1 MKVTSRQDDGRAPW
15 VETPPSTADCLCVPR
30 NIVLL
35 LPCYQELSPLR
46 DALFP
51 FQSWSLQLPA
61 SPMITPLIGCGLL
74 VLLAAFRVLPGIK
87 RMPRWYSILVPL
99 GLWLLAVNVW
109 MPAPKTYLDS
119 PAPGLVLKA
128 KQKLDAQDLAGIQY
142 VILVE
147 GSSLTWNGFD
157 GNRVETVLTEHG
169 IPALVLQFSYA
180 GANHPERYQFL
191 KEFVRALRPD
201 QLDALRRTKVILCRE
216 VEVGYDTNPLRGFL
230 KNGSTG
236 RSMRYLGPD
245 NVPVVFSWLALKFG
259 AIDWFKK
266 HNLLTDLAGC
276 GLFNLFHVGY
286 VPRVQEPPPTA
297 KTEPFLPNITQ
308 SPTFT
313 ASGSLDSV
321 ADAVVDRRSIANFSS
336 NLPWQRKR
344 DRDFREIFRGLVT
357 SECYFT
363 FPSWSKFDANYNAW
377 KRRQS
382 GNGLF
387 FDGTNTQLVKEL
399 DKPALWYDQL
409 HLQLPGAEIYSE
421 AFAKY
426 LIEQIESK
434 SL

>member
-1 MKVTSRQDDGRAPW
+1 MRVASPIRIVFAFDETSP
-15 VETPPSTADCLCVPR
+15 
-30 NIVLL
+30 LL
-35 LPCYQELSPLR
+35 HRIYQELSLLRDVLFPLR
-46 DALFP
+46 
-51 FQSWSLQLPA
+51 
-61 SPMITPLIGCGLL
+61 SPDLTMLTPLIACGLL
-74 VLLAAFRVLPGIK
+74 VLLAAVRVSAGIK
-87 RMPRWYSILVPL
+87 RMPRWYSLLFPL
-99 GLWLLAVNVW
+99 GLWLLAINIW
-109 MPAPKTYLDS
+109 MPAQTSYLDS

-128 KQKLDAQDLAGIQY
+128 KQKLDAQNLAGFQY

-147 GSSLTWNGFD
+147 GSSLTMNGFD
-157 GNRVETVLTEHG
+157 GNRVQTVLTEHG

-191 KEFVRALRPD
+191 KEFMRALRPD
-201 QLDALRRTKVILCRE
+201 QIDALRRTKVILCRE

-230 KNGSTG
+230 SNGSTG

-245 NVPVVFSWLALKFG
+245 TFPVVFSWLALKFG

-266 HNLLTDLAGC
+266 HNLLADLAGC

-286 VPRVQEPPPTA
+286 VPRIQEAPPTD

-308 SPTFT
+308 SPTFK
-313 ASGSLDSV
+313 ANGSLATV
-321 ADAVVDRRSIANFSS
+321 ADAVLDERSAANFTS
-336 NLPWQRKR
+336 NLPWQKKR
-344 DRDFREIFRGLVT
+344 DHDFREIFQGLIT

-363 FPSWSKFDANYNAW
+363 FPSWSKFDADYNAW

-382 GNGLF
+382 GNSLF
-387 FDGTNTQLVKEL
+387 FDGTDRQLVKEL
-399 DKPALWYDQL
+399 DQPWLWYDQL

-426 LIEQIESK
+426 LIEQIQSK